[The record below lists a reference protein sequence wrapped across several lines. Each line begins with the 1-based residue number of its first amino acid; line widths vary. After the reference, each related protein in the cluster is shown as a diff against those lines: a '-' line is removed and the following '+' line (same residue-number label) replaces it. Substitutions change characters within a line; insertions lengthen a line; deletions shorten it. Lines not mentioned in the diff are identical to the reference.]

1 MITAASTE
9 VTARRRFILRD
20 VLRSQPR
27 PHVISLML
35 VKVLLSSFAWC
46 RLWQRPA
53 RHICLATRVGRV
65 FWGVT
70 ARSNRGGRGS
80 LILNSSAATSVAEGV
95 LGVPPKLRLVL
106 GVVLRSWVLLQVV
119 RLHLHKW
126 VNARDTR
133 QRGQLQ
139 KTDIIKI
146 RLSSRFKSEEAAR
159 NGERTFTS

>member
-1 MITAASTE
+1 
-9 VTARRRFILRD
+9 
-20 VLRSQPR
+20 
-27 PHVISLML
+27 ML

-53 RHICLATRVGRV
+53 RHILLATSVGRV

-70 ARSNRGGRGS
+70 ARSDRGRRGS
-80 LILNSSAATSVAEGV
+80 LILNSGAATSVAEGV
-95 LGVPPKLRLVL
+95 LGVPAKLRLVL

-146 RLSSRFKSEEAAR
+146 RLSSRFKSGRASSAR
-159 NGERTFTS
+159 GPTFPNNSPFL

>member
-1 MITAASTE
+1 M
-9 VTARRRFILRD
+9 
-20 VLRSQPR
+20 P
-27 PHVISLML
+27 
-35 VKVLLSSFAWC
+35 
-46 RLWQRPA
+46 
-53 RHICLATRVGRV
+53 ATRVSRV

-70 ARSNRGGRGS
+70 AGSNRGRRGS
-80 LILNSSAATSVAEGV
+80 FILNARAATSVAEGV

-126 VNARDTR
+126 GNARDTR

-146 RLSSRFKSEEAAR
+146 RRSLRFKSEQVAPETTSARQKHKLSPSAAPFLR
-159 NGERTFTS
+159 IAGYLHGAQCRFWARTFYSSC

>member
-35 VKVLLSSFAWC
+35 VKVLLSSFARC

-53 RHICLATRVGRV
+53 RHILLATRVGRV

-70 ARSNRGGRGS
+70 AGSDRGRCGSCILDARS
-80 LILNSSAATSVAEGV
+80 ATSVSEGV

-119 RLHLHKW
+119 WLHLHK
-126 VNARDTR
+126 
-133 QRGQLQ
+133 
-139 KTDIIKI
+139 
-146 RLSSRFKSEEAAR
+146 
-159 NGERTFTS
+159 